1 MTVGFA
7 IDLPVAGEEGEEGC
21 VVAWVGRNG
30 VWERASWGLMEK
42 KLGEVWGERGVFP
55 AMTGQDL
62 AFLLEPA
69 PRHDGPDPSFRYL
82 AGAGRP
88 RVLDPWKD
96 GALIEGRPL

>member
-7 IDLPVAGEEGEEGC
+7 IKLPVAGEEGEEGC

-30 VWERASWGLMEK
+30 VWEKASWGLMEK
-42 KLGEVWGERGVFP
+42 KLGEAWGERGVFP
-55 AMTGQDL
+55 AMSGVDL

-82 AGAGRP
+82 VGAGRP
-88 RVLDPWKD
+88 RVLDPWED